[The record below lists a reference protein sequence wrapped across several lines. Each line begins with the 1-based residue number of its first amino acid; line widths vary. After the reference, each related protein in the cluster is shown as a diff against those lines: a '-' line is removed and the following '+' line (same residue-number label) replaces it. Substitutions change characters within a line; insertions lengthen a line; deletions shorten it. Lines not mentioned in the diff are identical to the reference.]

1 MELEKYQKI
10 FIQESNKYLEALDA
24 VLIEV
29 EKDLQNRR
37 LWGDIHGKIHSM
49 KGMARALS
57 MDEMATFC
65 HAMEE
70 WCKLFQEGAKIPG
83 DRVVQ
88 LFFDGTDLLKRF
100 VADKGKLSLPE
111 DLKRLE
117 GITADLAKNPDDLV
131 DPPKPEIRPSYAP
144 AKIDRI
150 RVDYALI
157 ESLLARSQEIMMLE
171 KTLPPLTQDQISS
184 GLRAWVNN
192 FIAMLKGL
200 YFQLAQLR
208 LMPVQDFADLFGKTI
223 RDLAKTYNREVTL
236 EIVGGE
242 IEVDI
247 GLMDRLREPFMHL
260 LRNAVAHGIE
270 PPDER
275 EHAGKRREAK
285 ITLEAERS
293 GDQLV
298 LKISDDGRGLDLD
311 AIRGYLK
318 DKIGMSHEEMGE
330 LSSEELLSIICRTDF
345 SSAREATQL
354 AGRGI
359 GMNVIAQAIGYL
371 GGAMKVHSEPL
382 KGTQFVITLPLS
394 LSIIYAVL
402 FRLGKYTLAIPTSYV
417 EAIENRGS
425 DLSDNGGPVC
435 DLRGLL
441 RMDADGAGTGQIIR
455 LRKSPSSDPSLSEKG
470 GMGIAADVIIGNM
483 PLMAIPLGEFLAKT
497 RLFAGVGIMENGDI
511 SLILDL
517 EKIQA
522 GAAKDL
528 KSTLDSERKNGGNR
542 QNQQA

>member
-10 FIQESNKYLEALDA
+10 FIQESNKYLDELDV
-24 VLIEV
+24 VLIQV

-57 MDEMATFC
+57 MDELATFC

-70 WCKLFQEGAKIPG
+70 WCKLFQEGAKTPG
-83 DRVVQ
+83 ERVVQ

-100 VADKGKLSLPE
+100 VAGKGELSLPE
-111 DLKRLE
+111 DLKRLK
-117 GITADLAKNPDDLV
+117 GITADLANPPDDLV
-131 DPPKPEIRPSYAP
+131 DPPEPEIRPSHAP

-171 KTLPPLTQDQISS
+171 KMLPPLTQDQISS

-208 LMPVQDFADLFGKTI
+208 LMPVQDFGDLFGKTI

-275 EHAGKRREAK
+275 EHAGKRREGK
-285 ITLEAERS
+285 ITLEAERR

-298 LKISDDGRGLDLD
+298 LKISDDGS
-311 AIRGYLK
+311 GY
-318 DKIGMSHEEMGE
+318 
-330 LSSEELLSIICRTDF
+330 
-345 SSAREATQL
+345 
-354 AGRGI
+354 
-359 GMNVIAQAIGYL
+359 
-371 GGAMKVHSEPL
+371 
-382 KGTQFVITLPLS
+382 
-394 LSIIYAVL
+394 
-402 FRLGKYTLAIPTSYV
+402 
-417 EAIENRGS
+417 
-425 DLSDNGGPVC
+425 
-435 DLRGLL
+435 
-441 RMDADGAGTGQIIR
+441 
-455 LRKSPSSDPSLSEKG
+455 
-470 GMGIAADVIIGNM
+470 
-483 PLMAIPLGEFLAKT
+483 
-497 RLFAGVGIMENGDI
+497 
-511 SLILDL
+511 
-517 EKIQA
+517 
-522 GAAKDL
+522 
-528 KSTLDSERKNGGNR
+528 
-542 QNQQA
+542 